1 MLTQGD
7 SHKSGWPRLT
17 TQPVQDIGFVCY
29 SQDMR
34 SAYVAVYGLHIDISP
49 SFHFSKLL
57 EINKILILPAHRW
70 GFFKLEKPQEIIM
83 A

>member
-34 SAYVAVYGLHIDISP
+34 TWLSMAY
-49 SFHFSKLL
+49 
-57 EINKILILPAHRW
+57 ILISAHLSM
-70 GFFKLEKPQEIIM
+70 FQNF
-83 A
+83 